1 MQVLRRELEKLR
13 LKAVSSP
20 TDVKETEFPEFTMYS
35 HYNELT
41 EKIKK

>member
-20 TDVKETEFPEFTMYS
+20 TDVKEIEFPEFTMY